1 MVFHF
6 ACILGRRQPG
16 VNGGAG
22 QLEGDKICRLR
33 SEARNRGE
41 IQGVNQRLRS
51 RTNMV
56 IFSSIHFPQG
66 ISSTFVASGINCG
79 EGNGNPLQCSCLENP
94 RDRGAWWAAVYGF
107 AQSLTWLKWSS
118 SSSSRPLLN
127 FHINSVVVPI
137 FQMRKVRHRG
147 EISSPKS
154 HWQVSFGAGIGHQ
167 IVCRFCPYPS

>member
-41 IQGVNQRLRS
+41 IQGVNHRLRS

-66 ISSTFVASGINCG
+66 ISSTFVASGINCNVDSYIYIFSP
-79 EGNGNPLQCSCLENP
+79 ESLVLL
-94 RDRGAWWAAVYGF
+94 VYI
-107 AQSLTWLKWSS
+107 QL
-118 SSSSRPLLN
+118 P
-127 FHINSVVVPI
+127 
-137 FQMRKVRHRG
+137 Q
-147 EISSPKS
+147 E
-154 HWQVSFGAGIGHQ
+154 
-167 IVCRFCPYPS
+167 YPSAYPQFSGSKNQVIESKPLELPHFIS